1 MKYVFMQKDLNMQ
14 QRRWLEFLANYDIDI
29 AYHPSKANMIANA
42 LNRRLVECGARLL
55 AMDIRYDD

>member
-1 MKYVFMQKDLNMQ
+1 MKKDLNMQ

-29 AYHPSKANMIANA
+29 AYHPSKANMVANA